1 MRRRSA
7 NAGGRSVR
15 ASVSVSR
22 PPATTLPLTV
32 QVQAPA
38 GTAPAGTHKIYFE
51 VKVVGEPEDVTREVA
66 TFIIPE

>member
-1 MRRRSA
+1 M
-7 NAGGRSVR
+7 
-15 ASVSVSR
+15 